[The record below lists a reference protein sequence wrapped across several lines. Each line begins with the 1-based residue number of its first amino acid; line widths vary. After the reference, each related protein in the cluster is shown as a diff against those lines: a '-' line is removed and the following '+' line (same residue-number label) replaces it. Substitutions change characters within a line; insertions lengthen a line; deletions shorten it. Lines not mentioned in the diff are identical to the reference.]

1 MFKPKYLNVVLY
13 TFIKYIIIFSF
24 FMIKD
29 NSFKLLQ
36 FNNIKNGQDL
46 FYYLWILLF
55 FPVIDIILFSAP
67 LYFSL
72 KSKNKFI
79 FLINLILIFSI
90 EYLMNVYFTSQKI
103 FDKDVLL
110 KVLIGII
117 IFILFF
123 YKAIRSKF
131 TEI

>member
-36 FNNIKNGQDL
+36 FNNIRNGQDL

-55 FPVIDIILFSAP
+55 FPIIDIILFSAP
-67 LYFSL
+67 LYFGL
-72 KSKNKFI
+72 KSKKKII
-79 FLINLILIFSI
+79 FLLSLILIFSI

-110 KVLIGII
+110 KVLIGMLLFI
-117 IFILFF
+117 IFFHKI
-123 YKAIRSKF
+123 IRSKL
-131 TEI
+131 TGA